1 MIFRRPTN
9 SRLLD
14 RIANLSLPCRLGFA
28 SEHRYPWNL
37 DKLFPNRQAK
47 VSLVGY
53 GSLLNVISA
62 RRSFSDETI
71 AFSRP
76 VVVLGAKRIYEYIM
90 SPNGRRV
97 YGEETGNGGYGVLNA
112 RLSDDADDWFNGREF
127 LLGVEEFEALLPR
140 ESAYDLVP
148 AWTMS
153 WNPNHVE
160 PHLSYFLSC
169 RRDWFGGRQIIQN
182 DLLPHPKYHAVCE
195 EGCRSVSEEFLD
207 AFRAS
212 TWVCNE
218 RMNQVDDP
226 PIGTPPP
233 KTPPSNSRSESS
245 LADDP
250 L

>member
-1 MIFRRPTN
+1 MN
-9 SRLLD
+9 AGLLD
-14 RIANLSLPCRLGFA
+14 RIANLSLPCRFGFA

-37 DKLFPNRQAK
+37 DELFPNRRAK

-53 GSLLNVISA
+53 GSLLNVVSA

-71 AFSRP
+71 ALSRP

-97 YGEETGNGGYGVLNA
+97 YGEDTGNGGFGVLNA
-112 RLSDDADDWFNGREF
+112 RLSDEPDDWFNGREF

-148 AWTMS
+148 AWAMS
-153 WNPNHVE
+153 WNPSHAE

-169 RRDWFGGRQIIQN
+169 RRDWFGGRKIIQD

-195 EGCRSVSEEFLD
+195 EGCRTVSEEFLD

-212 TWVCNE
+212 TWVRSE
-218 RMNQVDDP
+218 RMNEAEDSP
-226 PIGTPPP
+226 WEIPPP
-233 KTPPSNSRSESS
+233 KRRSESS